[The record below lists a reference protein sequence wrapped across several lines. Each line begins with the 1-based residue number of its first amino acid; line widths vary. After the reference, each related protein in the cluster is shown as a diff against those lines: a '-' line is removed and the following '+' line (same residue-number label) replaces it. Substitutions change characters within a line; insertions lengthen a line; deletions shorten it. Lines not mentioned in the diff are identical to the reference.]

1 MLDGRIKAVP
11 FEHAGNK
18 VTVNTVPPVFNA
30 TASPLALIPLQP
42 TLFHCFA
49 IWGFSRPQRSSPLEH
64 QMVLRLING
73 LGVYLGTL
81 YVAHGFCASLEHGGY
96 LLVDGH
102 QSERLAQHEAG
113 IRHYFASL
121 LPAKAFVRCL
131 LDHSILC
138 LRPKRL
144 IWQRIDDGARQ
155 LILVMARAFP
165 SHRVHVKTR
174 VTVPLM
180 DKKAQ
185 FDHLIFAISADGIQ
199 HILGVTPTIGET
211 EILQKLRT
219 ARHIM
224 FFAFGSIYPPDIT
237 PRTCLTCVMNE
248 GQNLSI
254 QHFDLVLIT
263 LDPFAP
269 PHPLL
274 VAEVWEFTDLGICT
288 DTLQVLSS
296 LPAIQSKRGLSF
308 CFSWTG
314 HGVLEDAVTSGLT
327 VAVEHLDAKVPF
339 AFEHHPDISDVT
351 ELPQLHLS
359 LADHL
364 IRTLLS
370 LFRVYVL
377 VIEISLILLGALRG
391 SLKNRMCLPRSE
403 RPFVLVELG

>member
-1 MLDGRIKAVP
+1 MSNVSFSTSVICQDLSI
-11 FEHAGNK
+11 
-18 VTVNTVPPVFNA
+18 
-30 TASPLALIPLQP
+30 LQS
-42 TLFHCFA
+42 THKL
-49 IWGFSRPQRSSPLEH
+49 RSSYRIL
-64 QMVLRLING
+64 
-73 LGVYLGTL
+73 TS
-81 YVAHGFCASLEHGGY
+81 HG
-96 LLVDGH
+96 LLVVFIVTSWDR
-102 QSERLAQHEAG
+102 SNKNR
-113 IRHYFASL
+113 
-121 LPAKAFVRCL
+121 PA
-131 LDHSILC
+131 D
-138 LRPKRL
+138 
-144 IWQRIDDGARQ
+144 
-155 LILVMARAFP
+155 
-165 SHRVHVKTR
+165 
-174 VTVPLM
+174 
-180 DKKAQ
+180 
-185 FDHLIFAISADGIQ
+185 
-199 HILGVTPTIGET
+199 
-211 EILQKLRT
+211 
-219 ARHIM
+219 
-224 FFAFGSIYPPDIT
+224 PPDIT

-314 HGVLEDAVTSGLT
+314 HGVLGDAVTSGLT